1 MPASGR
7 LYWIR
12 RESFEEVCGVN
23 ADKPTNGG
31 NKSDGKPGSGKPGSN
46 ASTVIRAI
54 RDWFTGALH
63 VLAHKVWPAVRS
75 FATRTVDAVGR
86 ALRRGAAQLGPI
98 VVRAARAIRSAVIR
112 AADTIARDARHIVS
126 LGSQVIR
133 DLRPS
138 ATFADPAA
146 TSDGVA
152 SAGNAKSS
160 AANNAAKSSAGTAHV
175 YLVRRI
181 VVFGSTALVVLAIVL
196 GIVFG
201 VRALAGNGGAGAD
214 DAGSSTQS
222 QAAGG
227 AGDHGSG
234 SGKDGASGKDAA
246 AESQSDN
253 TDGKDNADNKN
264 NEGSSDQQST
274 PEPLSAD
281 ERSAILA
288 KAEQTASESGNGLI
302 TYTYCV
308 ASKGEVGDL
317 TEFAN
322 TVFSTLNDPRGWPRA
337 GAVFQEN
344 EGADPNTDPNA
355 CSMTL
360 TLAAADQMTSFSTE
374 CSDEYSCR
382 VGNDVIINI
391 DRWSNATECWLNAG
405 GTVERYRTMVINHE
419 VGHRLGHLDNELT
432 CPAVNQPAPLMQ
444 QQSMDLLGCVPNE
457 WPLDEELWV
466 SE

>member
-1 MPASGR
+1 M
-7 LYWIR
+7 
-12 RESFEEVCGVN
+12 N
-23 ADKPTNGG
+23 ADKPANGG
-31 NKSDGKPGSGKPGSN
+31 GKPGSGKPGSN
-46 ASTVIRAI
+46 ASTVIRAV
-54 RDWFTGALH
+54 RDWFAGALH
-63 VLAHKVWPAVRS
+63 VLTYKVWPAVRS
-75 FATRTVDAVGR
+75 FTTRTVDAIGR
-86 ALRRGAAQLGPI
+86 VLRRGVAQLGPI
-98 VVRAARAIRSAVIR
+98 AVRAAGAIAR
-112 AADTIARDARHIVS
+112 AARRIVS

-138 ATFADPAA
+138 ATSEDPAA

-152 SAGNAKSS
+152 FDGNAKSS
-160 AANNAAKSSAGTAHV
+160 AANNAAESSSGKAHV

-181 VVFGSTALVVLAIVL
+181 VVFGSAALVVLAIVL

-201 VRALAGNGGAGAD
+201 VRALVGNGGAGAD

-344 EGADPNTDPNA
+344 EGADPNADPNA

-360 TLAAADQMTSFSTE
+360 TLVAADQMTSFSTE

-382 VGNDVIINI
+382 VGNDVVINV
-391 DRWSNATECWLNAG
+391 DRWNNATEGWLNAG
-405 GTVERYRTMVINHE
+405 GTVSRYRTMVINHE

-444 QQSMDLLGCVPNE
+444 QQSMDLLGCVANE

>member
-1 MPASGR
+1 M
-7 LYWIR
+7 
-12 RESFEEVCGVN
+12 N
-23 ADKPTNGG
+23 ADKPANGG
-31 NKSDGKPGSGKPGSN
+31 GKPSLN
-46 ASTVIRAI
+46 AVIRAI
-54 RDWFTGALH
+54 RDWFAGALH

-75 FATRTVDAVGR
+75 FTTRMVGAIGR

-98 VVRAARAIRSAVIR
+98 AVRAAGAIAR
-112 AADTIARDARHIVS
+112 AARHLVS
-126 LGSQVIR
+126 LGSQVIG

-138 ATFADPAA
+138 ATSADPAA
-146 TSDGVA
+146 TSDGA
-152 SAGNAKSS
+152 TSDGAMSAGNAKSS

-181 VVFGSTALVVLAIVL
+181 VVFGLAALIVLAIAL

-201 VRALAGNGGAGAD
+201 VHALGSNNGAGAD
-214 DAGSSTQS
+214 NVGSPAQS
-222 QAAGG
+222 QTAGNAA
-227 AGDHGSG
+227 DQDSG
-234 SGKDGASGKDAA
+234 SKDNGSNGKGNSDKDAD
-246 AESQSDN
+246 AETQ
-253 TDGKDNADNKN
+253 TDGKDDANT
-264 NEGSSDQQST
+264 SDQQST
-274 PEPLSAD
+274 PEPLTDD
-281 ERSAILA
+281 ERAAILS
-288 KAEQTASESGNGLI
+288 KAEQTATESGNELI

-317 TEFAN
+317 TEFSD
-322 TVFSTLNDPRGWPRA
+322 TVYSTLNDPRGWPRA
-337 GAVFQEN
+337 GAVFQE
-344 EGADPNTDPNA
+344 ADGTDPNA

-391 DRWSNATECWLNAG
+391 DRWNNATEGWRNAG

>member
-1 MPASGR
+1 M
-7 LYWIR
+7 
-12 RESFEEVCGVN
+12 N
-23 ADKPTNGG
+23 ADKPANGG
-31 NKSDGKPGSGKPGSN
+31 VKPSLN
-46 ASTVIRAI
+46 AVIRAI
-54 RDWFTGALH
+54 RDWFAGVLH

-75 FATRTVDAVGR
+75 FTTRMVGAIGR

-98 VVRAARAIRSAVIR
+98 AVRAAGAIRSAAIR
-112 AADTIARDARHIVS
+112 AAGAIARAARHLVS
-126 LGSQVIR
+126 LGSQVIG

-138 ATFADPAA
+138 ATSADPAA
-146 TSDGVA
+146 TSDGATSDGVM

-181 VVFGSTALVVLAIVL
+181 VVFGSAALIVLAIAL

-201 VRALAGNGGAGAD
+201 VHALGSNNGAGAD
-214 DAGSSTQS
+214 NVGTTAQS
-222 QAAGG
+222 QTAGNAA
-227 AGDHGSG
+227 DQDSG
-234 SGKDGASGKDAA
+234 SKDNGSNGKGNSDKDAD
-246 AESQSDN
+246 AETQ
-253 TDGKDNADNKN
+253 TDGKDDANT
-264 NEGSSDQQST
+264 SDQQSA
-274 PEPLSAD
+274 PEPLTDD
-281 ERSAILA
+281 ERAAILS
-288 KAEQTASESGNGLI
+288 KAEQTATESGNELI

-317 TEFAN
+317 TEFSD

-337 GAVFQEN
+337 GAVFQE
-344 EGADPNTDPNA
+344 ADGTDPNA

-391 DRWSNATECWLNAG
+391 DRWNNATEGWLNAG

>member
-23 ADKPTNGG
+23 ADKPANGG
-31 NKSDGKPGSGKPGSN
+31 GKPSLN
-46 ASTVIRAI
+46 AVIRAI
-54 RDWFTGALH
+54 RDWFAGVLH
-63 VLAHKVWPAVRS
+63 VLTHKVWPAVRS
-75 FATRTVDAVGR
+75 FTTRTVDAIGR
-86 ALRRGAAQLGPI
+86 VLRRGAAQLGPI
-98 VVRAARAIRSAVIR
+98 AVRAAGAIRSAAIR
-112 AADTIARDARHIVS
+112 AAGAIARAARHLVS
-126 LGSQVIR
+126 LGSQVIG

-138 ATFADPAA
+138 ATSADPAA
-146 TSDGVA
+146 TSDGVTSDGVT

-181 VVFGSTALVVLAIVL
+181 VVFGSAALIVLAIAL

-201 VRALAGNGGAGAD
+201 VHALGSNNGAGAD
-214 DAGSSTQS
+214 NVGTTAQS
-222 QAAGG
+222 QTAGNAA
-227 AGDHGSG
+227 DQDSG
-234 SGKDGASGKDAA
+234 SKDNGSNGKGNSDKDAD
-246 AESQSDN
+246 AETQ
-253 TDGKDNADNKN
+253 TDGKDDANT
-264 NEGSSDQQST
+264 SDQQSA
-274 PEPLSAD
+274 PEPLTDD
-281 ERSAILA
+281 ERAAILS
-288 KAEQTASESGNGLI
+288 KAEQTATESGNELI

-317 TEFAN
+317 TEFSD

-337 GAVFQEN
+337 GAVFQE
-344 EGADPNTDPNA
+344 ADGTDPNA

-382 VGNDVIINI
+382 VGNDVVINV
-391 DRWSNATECWLNAG
+391 DRWNNATEGWLNAG
-405 GTVERYRTMVINHE
+405 GTVSRYRTMVINHE

-432 CPAVNQPAPLMQ
+432 CSAVNQPAPLMQ
-444 QQSMDLLGCVPNE
+444 QQSMDLLGCTPNE

>member
-12 RESFEEVCGVN
+12 RESFEEVYGVN
-23 ADKPTNGG
+23 ADKPANGG
-31 NKSDGKPGSGKPGSN
+31 GKPSLN
-46 ASTVIRAI
+46 AVIRAI
-54 RDWFTGALH
+54 RDWFAGVLH

-75 FATRTVDAVGR
+75 FTTRMVGAIGR

-98 VVRAARAIRSAVIR
+98 AVRAAGAIRSAAIR
-112 AADTIARDARHIVS
+112 AAGAIARAARHLVS
-126 LGSQVIR
+126 LGSQVIG

-138 ATFADPAA
+138 ATSADPAA
-146 TSDGVA
+146 TSDGATSDGVM

-181 VVFGSTALVVLAIVL
+181 VVFGSAALIVLAIAL

-201 VRALAGNGGAGAD
+201 VHALGSNNGAGAD
-214 DAGSSTQS
+214 NVGSPAQS
-222 QAAGG
+222 QTAGNAA
-227 AGDHGSG
+227 DQDSG
-234 SGKDGASGKDAA
+234 SKDNGSNGKGNSDKDAD
-246 AESQSDN
+246 AETQ
-253 TDGKDNADNKN
+253 TDGKDDANT
-264 NEGSSDQQST
+264 SDQQST
-274 PEPLSAD
+274 PEPLTDD
-281 ERSAILA
+281 ERAAILS
-288 KAEQTASESGNGLI
+288 KAEQTATESGNELI

-317 TEFAN
+317 TEFSD

-337 GAVFQEN
+337 GAVFQE
-344 EGADPNTDPNA
+344 ADGTDPNA

-382 VGNDVIINI
+382 VGNDVVINV
-391 DRWSNATECWLNAG
+391 DRWNNATEGWLNAG
-405 GTVERYRTMVINHE
+405 GTVSRYRTMVINHE

-432 CPAVNQPAPLMQ
+432 CSAVNQPAPLMQ
-444 QQSMDLLGCVPNE
+444 QQSMDLLGCTPNE

>member
-1 MPASGR
+1 M
-7 LYWIR
+7 
-12 RESFEEVCGVN
+12 N
-23 ADKPTNGG
+23 ADKPANGG
-31 NKSDGKPGSGKPGSN
+31 GKPSLN
-46 ASTVIRAI
+46 AVIRAI
-54 RDWFTGALH
+54 RDWFAGVLH

-75 FATRTVDAVGR
+75 FTTRMVGAIGR

-98 VVRAARAIRSAVIR
+98 AVRAAGAIRSAAIR
-112 AADTIARDARHIVS
+112 AAGAIARAARHIVS

-138 ATFADPAA
+138 ATSADPAA
-146 TSDGVA
+146 TSDGVT
-152 SAGNAKSS
+152 SDGNAKSS
-160 AANNAAKSSAGTAHV
+160 AANNAAESSSGKAHV

-181 VVFGSTALVVLAIVL
+181 VVFGSAALIVLAIAL

-201 VRALAGNGGAGAD
+201 VHALGSNNGAGAD
-214 DAGSSTQS
+214 NVGTTAQS
-222 QAAGG
+222 QTAGNAA
-227 AGDHGSG
+227 DQDSG
-234 SGKDGASGKDAA
+234 SKDNGSNGKGNSDKDAD
-246 AESQSDN
+246 AETQ
-253 TDGKDNADNKN
+253 TDGKDDANT
-264 NEGSSDQQST
+264 SDQQST
-274 PEPLSAD
+274 PEPLTDD
-281 ERSAILA
+281 ERAAILS
-288 KAEQTASESGNGLI
+288 KAEQTATESGNELI

-317 TEFAN
+317 TEFSD

-337 GAVFQEN
+337 GAVFQE
-344 EGADPNTDPNA
+344 ADGTDPNA

-391 DRWSNATECWLNAG
+391 DRWNNATEGWLNAG

-419 VGHRLGHLDNELT
+419 VGHRLGHFDNELT

>member
-12 RESFEEVCGVN
+12 RESFEEVYGVN
-23 ADKPTNGG
+23 ADKPANGG
-31 NKSDGKPGSGKPGSN
+31 GKPSLN
-46 ASTVIRAI
+46 AVIRAI
-54 RDWFTGALH
+54 RDWFAGALH

-75 FATRTVDAVGR
+75 FTTRMVGAIGR
-86 ALRRGAAQLGPI
+86 VLRRGAAQLGPI
-98 VVRAARAIRSAVIR
+98 AVRAAGAIRSAAIR
-112 AADTIARDARHIVS
+112 AAGAIARAARHLVS
-126 LGSQVIR
+126 LGSQVIG

-138 ATFADPAA
+138 TTSADPAA
-146 TSDGVA
+146 TSDGATSDGVM

-181 VVFGSTALVVLAIVL
+181 VVFGSAALIVLAIAL

-201 VRALAGNGGAGAD
+201 VHALGSNNGAGAD
-214 DAGSSTQS
+214 NVGTTAQS
-222 QAAGG
+222 QTAGNAA
-227 AGDHGSG
+227 DQDSG
-234 SGKDGASGKDAA
+234 SKDNGSNGKGNSDKDAD
-246 AESQSDN
+246 AETQM
-253 TDGKDNADNKN
+253 DGKDDANT
-264 NEGSSDQQST
+264 SDQQSA
-274 PEPLSAD
+274 PEPLTDD
-281 ERSAILA
+281 ERAAILS
-288 KAEQTASESGNGLI
+288 KAEQTATESGNELI

-317 TEFAN
+317 TEFSD

-337 GAVFQEN
+337 GAVFQE
-344 EGADPNTDPNA
+344 ADGTDPNA

-382 VGNDVIINI
+382 VGNDVVINV
-391 DRWSNATECWLNAG
+391 DRWNNATEGWLNAG
-405 GTVERYRTMVINHE
+405 GTVSRYRTMVINHE

-432 CPAVNQPAPLMQ
+432 CSAVNQPAPLMQ
-444 QQSMDLLGCVPNE
+444 QQSMDLLGCTPNE

>member
-1 MPASGR
+1 M
-7 LYWIR
+7 
-12 RESFEEVCGVN
+12 N
-23 ADKPTNGG
+23 ADKPANGG
-31 NKSDGKPGSGKPGSN
+31 GKPSLN
-46 ASTVIRAI
+46 AVVRAI
-54 RDWFTGALH
+54 RDWFTSALDG
-63 VLAHKVWPAVRS
+63 LTHKVWPAVRS
-75 FATRTVDAVGR
+75 FTTRTVDAIGR
-86 ALRRGAAQLGPI
+86 VLRRGVAQLGPI
-98 VVRAARAIRSAVIR
+98 AVRAAGAIRSAAIR
-112 AADTIARDARHIVS
+112 AAGAIARAARRIVS

-138 ATFADPAA
+138 ATSEDPAA

-152 SAGNAKSS
+152 SDGNAKSS
-160 AANNAAKSSAGTAHV
+160 AANNAAESSSGKAHV

-181 VVFGSTALVVLAIVL
+181 VVFGSAALVVLAIVL

-201 VRALAGNGGAGAD
+201 VRALVGNGGAGAD

-234 SGKDGASGKDAA
+234 SGKDGAPGKDAA

-253 TDGKDNADNKN
+253 TDGKDNTDNKDN
-264 NEGSSDQQST
+264 TDSSGQQST
-274 PEPLSAD
+274 PEPLTAD
-281 ERSAILA
+281 ERADILA
-288 KAEQTASESGNGLI
+288 KAEQTASESGNGVI

-308 ASKGEVGDL
+308 ASRGEVGDL

-337 GAVFQEN
+337 GAVFQE
-344 EGADPNTDPNA
+344 ADGTDPNA

-382 VGNDVIINI
+382 VGNDVVINI
-391 DRWSNATECWLNAG
+391 DRWNNATEDWLNAG

-419 VGHRLGHLDNELT
+419 VGHRLGHFDNETT

-444 QQSMDLLGCVPNE
+444 QQSMDLLGCTPNE

>member
-1 MPASGR
+1 MPASRR

-12 RESFEEVCGVN
+12 RESFEEVYGVN
-23 ADKPTNGG
+23 ADKPANGG
-31 NKSDGKPGSGKPGSN
+31 GKPSLN
-46 ASTVIRAI
+46 AVIRAI
-54 RDWFTGALH
+54 RDWFAGVLH

-75 FATRTVDAVGR
+75 FTTRMVGAIGR

-98 VVRAARAIRSAVIR
+98 AVRAAGAIRSAAIR
-112 AADTIARDARHIVS
+112 AAGAIARAARHLVS
-126 LGSQVIR
+126 LGSQVIG

-138 ATFADPAA
+138 ATSADPAA
-146 TSDGVA
+146 TSDGATSDGVM

-181 VVFGSTALVVLAIVL
+181 VVFGSAALIVLAIAL

-201 VRALAGNGGAGAD
+201 VHALGSNNGAGAD
-214 DAGSSTQS
+214 NVGTTAQS
-222 QAAGG
+222 QTAGNAA
-227 AGDHGSG
+227 DQDSG
-234 SGKDGASGKDAA
+234 SKDNGSNGKGNSDKDAD
-246 AESQSDN
+246 AETQ
-253 TDGKDNADNKN
+253 TDGKDDANT
-264 NEGSSDQQST
+264 SDQQSA
-274 PEPLSAD
+274 PEPLTDD
-281 ERSAILA
+281 ERAAILS
-288 KAEQTASESGNGLI
+288 KAEQTATESGNELI

-317 TEFAN
+317 TEFSD

-337 GAVFQEN
+337 GAVFQE
-344 EGADPNTDPNA
+344 ADGTDPNA

-382 VGNDVIINI
+382 VGNDVVINV
-391 DRWSNATECWLNAG
+391 DRWNNATEGWLNAG
-405 GTVERYRTMVINHE
+405 GTVSRYRTMVINHE

>member
-1 MPASGR
+1 M
-7 LYWIR
+7 
-12 RESFEEVCGVN
+12 N
-23 ADKPTNGG
+23 ADKLTNGG
-31 NKSDGKPGSGKPGSN
+31 NKSNGKPGSRPQTGGSNPGSN
-46 ASTVIRAI
+46 ANTTISAI
-54 RDWFTGALH
+54 RDWFVNALH
-63 VLAHKVWPAVRS
+63 VLTHQAWPAVRS
-75 FATRTVDAVGR
+75 FVVRTTTFIGR
-86 ALRRGAAQLGPI
+86 VLRRGVAQLGPI
-98 VVRAARAIRSAVIR
+98 AVRAAGAIAR
-112 AADTIARDARHIVS
+112 AARRIVS

-138 ATFADPAA
+138 ATSEDPAA

-152 SAGNAKSS
+152 SDGNAKSS
-160 AANNAAKSSAGTAHV
+160 AANNAAKSSAGKSHV

-181 VVFGSTALVVLAIVL
+181 VVFGSAALVVLAIVL

-201 VRALAGNGGAGAD
+201 VRALAGNGGAGAN

-227 AGDHGSG
+227 TGDHGSG
-234 SGKDGASGKDAA
+234 SGKDGAPGKDAA
-246 AESQSDN
+246 TESQSDD
-253 TDGKDNADNKN
+253 TDGKGNTDNKN
-264 NEGSSDQQST
+264 NADSSGQQST
-274 PEPLSAD
+274 PEPLTAD
-281 ERSAILA
+281 ERADILA
-288 KAEQTASESGNGLI
+288 KAEQTASESGNGVI

-308 ASKGEVGDL
+308 ASRGEVGDL

-337 GAVFQEN
+337 GVIFQEN

-382 VGNDVIINI
+382 VGNDVVINV
-391 DRWSNATECWLNAG
+391 DRWNNATEGWLNAG
-405 GTVERYRTMVINHE
+405 GTVSRYRTMVINHE

-432 CPAVNQPAPLMQ
+432 CSAVNQPAPLMQ
-444 QQSMDLLGCVPNE
+444 QQSMDLLGCTPNE

>member
-12 RESFEEVCGVN
+12 RESFEEVYGVN
-23 ADKPTNGG
+23 ADKPANGG
-31 NKSDGKPGSGKPGSN
+31 GKPSLN
-46 ASTVIRAI
+46 AVIRAI
-54 RDWFTGALH
+54 RDWFAGALH

-75 FATRTVDAVGR
+75 FTTRMVGAIGR

-98 VVRAARAIRSAVIR
+98 AVRAAGAIRSAAIR
-112 AADTIARDARHIVS
+112 AAGAIGRAARHLVS
-126 LGSQVIR
+126 LGSQVIG

-138 ATFADPAA
+138 ATSADPAA
-146 TSDGVA
+146 TSDGATSDGVM

-181 VVFGSTALVVLAIVL
+181 VVFGLAALIVLAIAL

-201 VRALAGNGGAGAD
+201 VHALGSNNGAGAD
-214 DAGSSTQS
+214 NVGSPAQS
-222 QAAGG
+222 QTAGNAA
-227 AGDHGSG
+227 DQDSG
-234 SGKDGASGKDAA
+234 SKDNGSNGKGNSDKDAD
-246 AESQSDN
+246 AETQ
-253 TDGKDNADNKN
+253 TDGKGDANT
-264 NEGSSDQQST
+264 SDQQST
-274 PEPLSAD
+274 PEPLTDD
-281 ERSAILA
+281 ERAAILS
-288 KAEQTASESGNGLI
+288 KAEQTASESGNELI

-317 TEFAN
+317 TEFSD

-337 GAVFQEN
+337 GAVFQE
-344 EGADPNTDPNA
+344 ADGTDPNA

-382 VGNDVIINI
+382 VGNDVVINV
-391 DRWSNATECWLNAG
+391 DRWNNATEGWLNAG

>member
-1 MPASGR
+1 M
-7 LYWIR
+7 
-12 RESFEEVCGVN
+12 N
-23 ADKPTNGG
+23 ADKPANGG
-31 NKSDGKPGSGKPGSN
+31 GKPSLN
-46 ASTVIRAI
+46 AVVRAI
-54 RDWFTGALH
+54 RDWFAGVLH

-75 FATRTVDAVGR
+75 FTTRMVGAIGR

-98 VVRAARAIRSAVIR
+98 AVRAAGAIRSAAIR
-112 AADTIARDARHIVS
+112 AAGAIARAARHLVS
-126 LGSQVIR
+126 LGSQVIG

-138 ATFADPAA
+138 ATSADPAA
-146 TSDGVA
+146 TSDGATSDGVM

-181 VVFGSTALVVLAIVL
+181 VVFGSAALIVLAIAL

-201 VRALAGNGGAGAD
+201 VHALGSNNGAGAD
-214 DAGSSTQS
+214 NVGTTAQS
-222 QAAGG
+222 QTAGNAA
-227 AGDHGSG
+227 DQDSG
-234 SGKDGASGKDAA
+234 SKDNGSNGKGNSDKDAD
-246 AESQSDN
+246 AETQ
-253 TDGKDNADNKN
+253 TDGKDDANT
-264 NEGSSDQQST
+264 SDQQSA
-274 PEPLSAD
+274 PEPLTDD
-281 ERSAILA
+281 ERAAILS
-288 KAEQTASESGNGLI
+288 KAEQTATESGNELI

-317 TEFAN
+317 TEFSD

-337 GAVFQEN
+337 GAVFQE
-344 EGADPNTDPNA
+344 ADGTDPNA

-382 VGNDVIINI
+382 VGNDVVINV
-391 DRWSNATECWLNAG
+391 DRWNNATEGWLNAG
-405 GTVERYRTMVINHE
+405 GTVSRYRTMVINHE

-432 CPAVNQPAPLMQ
+432 CSAVNQPAPLMQ
-444 QQSMDLLGCVPNE
+444 QQSMDLLGCTPNE

>member
-1 MPASGR
+1 M
-7 LYWIR
+7 
-12 RESFEEVCGVN
+12 N
-23 ADKPTNGG
+23 ADKLTNGG
-31 NKSDGKPGSGKPGSN
+31 NKSNGKPGSRPQTGGSNPGSN
-46 ASTVIRAI
+46 ANTTISAI
-54 RDWFTGALH
+54 RDWFVNALH
-63 VLAHKVWPAVRS
+63 VLTHQAWPAVRS
-75 FATRTVDAVGR
+75 FVVRTTTFIGR
-86 ALRRGAAQLGPI
+86 VLRRGVAQLGPI
-98 VVRAARAIRSAVIR
+98 AVRAAGAIRSAAIR
-112 AADTIARDARHIVS
+112 AAGAIARAARHLVS
-126 LGSQVIR
+126 LGSQVIG

-138 ATFADPAA
+138 ATSADPAA
-146 TSDGVA
+146 TSDGATSDGVM

-181 VVFGSTALVVLAIVL
+181 VVFGSAALIVLAIAL

-201 VRALAGNGGAGAD
+201 VHALGSNNGAGAD
-214 DAGSSTQS
+214 NVGTTAQS
-222 QAAGG
+222 QTAGNAA
-227 AGDHGSG
+227 DQDSG
-234 SGKDGASGKDAA
+234 SKDNGSNGKGNSDKDAD
-246 AESQSDN
+246 AETQ
-253 TDGKDNADNKN
+253 TDGKDDANT
-264 NEGSSDQQST
+264 SDQQSA
-274 PEPLSAD
+274 PEPLTDD
-281 ERSAILA
+281 ERAAILS
-288 KAEQTASESGNGLI
+288 KAEQTATESGNELI

-317 TEFAN
+317 TEFSD

-337 GAVFQEN
+337 GAVFQE
-344 EGADPNTDPNA
+344 ADGTDPNA

-391 DRWSNATECWLNAG
+391 DRWNNATEGWLNAG

-419 VGHRLGHLDNELT
+419 VGHRLGYLDNELT

>member
-12 RESFEEVCGVN
+12 RESFKEVYGVN
-23 ADKPTNGG
+23 ADKPANGG
-31 NKSDGKPGSGKPGSN
+31 GKPSLN
-46 ASTVIRAI
+46 AVIRAI
-54 RDWFTGALH
+54 RDWFAGVLH

-75 FATRTVDAVGR
+75 FTTRMVGAIGR

-98 VVRAARAIRSAVIR
+98 AIRAAGAIRSAAIR
-112 AADTIARDARHIVS
+112 AAGAIARAARHLVS
-126 LGSQVIR
+126 LGSQVIG
-133 DLRPS
+133 DLHPS
-138 ATFADPAA
+138 ATSADPAA
-146 TSDGVA
+146 TSDGATSDGVM

-181 VVFGSTALVVLAIVL
+181 VVFGSAALIVLAIAL

-201 VRALAGNGGAGAD
+201 VHALGSNNGAGAD
-214 DAGSSTQS
+214 NVGTTAQS
-222 QAAGG
+222 QTAGNAA
-227 AGDHGSG
+227 DQDSG
-234 SGKDGASGKDAA
+234 SKDNGSNGKGNSDKDAD
-246 AESQSDN
+246 AETQ
-253 TDGKDNADNKN
+253 TDGKDDANT
-264 NEGSSDQQST
+264 SDQQSA
-274 PEPLSAD
+274 PEPLTDD
-281 ERSAILA
+281 ERAAILS
-288 KAEQTASESGNGLI
+288 KAEQTATESGNELI

-317 TEFAN
+317 TEFSD

-337 GAVFQEN
+337 GAVFQE
-344 EGADPNTDPNA
+344 ADGTDPNA

-382 VGNDVIINI
+382 VGNDVVINV
-391 DRWSNATECWLNAG
+391 DRWNNATEDWLNAG
-405 GTVERYRTMVINHE
+405 GTVSRYRTMVINHE

>member
-12 RESFEEVCGVN
+12 RESFEEVYGVN
-23 ADKPTNGG
+23 ADKPANGG
-31 NKSDGKPGSGKPGSN
+31 GKPSLN
-46 ASTVIRAI
+46 AVIRAI
-54 RDWFTGALH
+54 RDWFAGTLH

-75 FATRTVDAVGR
+75 FTTRMVGAIGR

-98 VVRAARAIRSAVIR
+98 AVRAAGAIRSAAIR
-112 AADTIARDARHIVS
+112 AAGAIGRAARHLVS
-126 LGSQVIR
+126 LGSQVIG

-138 ATFADPAA
+138 AMSADPAA
-146 TSDGVA
+146 TSDGATSDGVM

-181 VVFGSTALVVLAIVL
+181 VVFGLAALVVLAIVL

-253 TDGKDNADNKN
+253 TDSKDNTDNKN
-264 NEGSSDQQST
+264 NAGSSDQQST

-288 KAEQTASESGNGLI
+288 KAEQTASESGNELI

-317 TEFAN
+317 TEFSD

-337 GAVFQEN
+337 GAVFQE
-344 EGADPNTDPNA
+344 ADGTDPNA

-382 VGNDVIINI
+382 VGNDVIINV
-391 DRWSNATECWLNAG
+391 DRWNNATESWLNAG

>member
-12 RESFEEVCGVN
+12 RESFEEVYGVN
-23 ADKPTNGG
+23 ADKPANGG
-31 NKSDGKPGSGKPGSN
+31 GKPSLS
-46 ASTVIRAI
+46 AVIRAI
-54 RDWFTGALH
+54 RDWFAGALH

-75 FATRTVDAVGR
+75 FTTRMVGAIGR

-98 VVRAARAIRSAVIR
+98 AVRAAGAIRSAAIR
-112 AADTIARDARHIVS
+112 AAGAIGRAARHLVS
-126 LGSQVIR
+126 LGSQVIG

-138 ATFADPAA
+138 ATSADPAA
-146 TSDGVA
+146 TSDGA
-152 SAGNAKSS
+152 TSDGAMSAGNAKSS

-181 VVFGSTALVVLAIVL
+181 VVFGLAALVVLAIVL

-253 TDGKDNADNKN
+253 TDGKDNTDNKN
-264 NEGSSDQQST
+264 NAGSSDQQST

-382 VGNDVIINI
+382 VGSDVIINI
-391 DRWSNATECWLNAG
+391 DRWNNATESWLNAG

>member
-12 RESFEEVCGVN
+12 RESFKEVYGVN
-23 ADKPTNGG
+23 ADKPANGG
-31 NKSDGKPGSGKPGSN
+31 GKPSLN
-46 ASTVIRAI
+46 AVIRAI
-54 RDWFTGALH
+54 RDWFAGALH

-75 FATRTVDAVGR
+75 FTTRMVGAIGR

-98 VVRAARAIRSAVIR
+98 AVRAAGAIRSAAIR
-112 AADTIARDARHIVS
+112 AAGAIGRAARHLVS
-126 LGSQVIR
+126 LGSQVIG

-138 ATFADPAA
+138 ATSADPAA
-146 TSDGVA
+146 TSDGATSDGVM

-181 VVFGSTALVVLAIVL
+181 VVFGLAALIVLAIAL

-201 VRALAGNGGAGAD
+201 VHALGSNNGAGAD
-214 DAGSSTQS
+214 NVGSPAQS
-222 QAAGG
+222 QTAGNAA
-227 AGDHGSG
+227 DQDSG
-234 SGKDGASGKDAA
+234 SKDNGSNGKGNSDKDAA
-246 AESQSDN
+246 AETQ
-253 TDGKDNADNKN
+253 TDGKDDANT
-264 NEGSSDQQST
+264 SDQQSA
-274 PEPLSAD
+274 PEPLTDD
-281 ERSAILA
+281 ERAAILS
-288 KAEQTASESGNGLI
+288 KAEQTATESGNELI

-317 TEFAN
+317 TEFSD

-337 GAVFQEN
+337 GAVFQE
-344 EGADPNTDPNA
+344 ADGTDPNA

-382 VGNDVIINI
+382 VGNDVIINV
-391 DRWSNATECWLNAG
+391 DRWNNATEGWLNAG

>member
-12 RESFEEVCGVN
+12 RESFEEVYGVN
-23 ADKPTNGG
+23 ADKPANGG
-31 NKSDGKPGSGKPGSN
+31 GKPSLN
-46 ASTVIRAI
+46 AVIRAI
-54 RDWFTGALH
+54 RDWFAGALH

-75 FATRTVDAVGR
+75 FTTRMVGAIGR

-98 VVRAARAIRSAVIR
+98 AVRAAGAIRSAAIR
-112 AADTIARDARHIVS
+112 AAGAIGRAARHLVS
-126 LGSQVIR
+126 LGSQVIG

-138 ATFADPAA
+138 ATSADPAA
-146 TSDGVA
+146 TSDGA
-152 SAGNAKSS
+152 TSDGAMSAGNAKSS

-181 VVFGSTALVVLAIVL
+181 VVFGLAALVVLAIAL

-201 VRALAGNGGAGAD
+201 VHALGSNNGAGAD
-214 DAGSSTQS
+214 NVGSPAQS
-222 QAAGG
+222 QTAGNAA
-227 AGDHGSG
+227 DQDSG
-234 SGKDGASGKDAA
+234 SKDNGSNGKGNSDKDAD
-246 AESQSDN
+246 AETQ
-253 TDGKDNADNKN
+253 TDGKDDANT
-264 NEGSSDQQST
+264 SDQQST
-274 PEPLSAD
+274 PEPLTDD
-281 ERSAILA
+281 ERAAILS
-288 KAEQTASESGNGLI
+288 KAEQTATESGNELI

-317 TEFAN
+317 TEFSD

-337 GAVFQEN
+337 GAVFQE
-344 EGADPNTDPNA
+344 ADGTDPNA

-382 VGNDVIINI
+382 VGNDVVINV
-391 DRWSNATECWLNAG
+391 DRWNNATEGWLNAG

>member
-1 MPASGR
+1 M
-7 LYWIR
+7 
-12 RESFEEVCGVN
+12 N
-23 ADKPTNGG
+23 ADKPANGG
-31 NKSDGKPGSGKPGSN
+31 GKPGSGKPGSN

-63 VLAHKVWPAVRS
+63 VLTHKVWPAVRS
-75 FATRTVDAVGR
+75 FTTRTVDAIGR
-86 ALRRGAAQLGPI
+86 VLRRGAAQLGPI
-98 VVRAARAIRSAVIR
+98 AVRATGAIRSAAIR
-112 AADTIARDARHIVS
+112 AGGAIARAVRHIVS

-138 ATFADPAA
+138 ATSADPAA
-146 TSDGVA
+146 TSDGVTSDGVM

-160 AANNAAKSSAGTAHV
+160 AANNAAKSSAGKSHV

-181 VVFGSTALVVLAIVL
+181 VVFGSAALVVLAIVL

-201 VRALAGNGGAGAD
+201 VRALAGNGGAGAN

-264 NEGSSDQQST
+264 NAGSSDQQSA
-274 PEPLSAD
+274 PEPLTDD
-281 ERSAILA
+281 ERAAILS
-288 KAEQTASESGNGLI
+288 KAEQTATESGNELI

-317 TEFAN
+317 TEFSD

-337 GAVFQEN
+337 GAVFQE
-344 EGADPNTDPNA
+344 ADGTDPNA

-382 VGNDVIINI
+382 VGNDVVINV
-391 DRWSNATECWLNAG
+391 DRWNNATEGWLNAG
-405 GTVERYRTMVINHE
+405 GTVSRYRTMVINHE

-432 CPAVNQPAPLMQ
+432 CSAVNQPAPLMQ

>member
-1 MPASGR
+1 M
-7 LYWIR
+7 
-12 RESFEEVCGVN
+12 N
-23 ADKPTNGG
+23 ADKPANGG
-31 NKSDGKPGSGKPGSN
+31 GKPSLN
-46 ASTVIRAI
+46 AVIRAI
-54 RDWFTGALH
+54 RDWFAGVLH

-75 FATRTVDAVGR
+75 FTTRMVGAIGR

-98 VVRAARAIRSAVIR
+98 AVRAAGAIRSAAIR
-112 AADTIARDARHIVS
+112 AAGAIARAARHLVS
-126 LGSQVIR
+126 LGSQVIG

-138 ATFADPAA
+138 ATSADPAA
-146 TSDGVA
+146 TSDGATSDGVM

-181 VVFGSTALVVLAIVL
+181 VVFGSAALIVLAIAL

-201 VRALAGNGGAGAD
+201 VHALGSNNGAGAD
-214 DAGSSTQS
+214 NVGTTAQS
-222 QAAGG
+222 QTAGNAA
-227 AGDHGSG
+227 DQDSG
-234 SGKDGASGKDAA
+234 SKDNGSNGKGNSDKDAD
-246 AESQSDN
+246 AETQ
-253 TDGKDNADNKN
+253 TDGKDDANT
-264 NEGSSDQQST
+264 SDQQSA
-274 PEPLSAD
+274 PEPLTDD
-281 ERSAILA
+281 ERAAILS
-288 KAEQTASESGNGLI
+288 KAEQTATESGNELI

-317 TEFAN
+317 TEFSD

-337 GAVFQEN
+337 GAVFQE
-344 EGADPNTDPNA
+344 ADGTDPNA

-382 VGNDVIINI
+382 VGNDVVINV
-391 DRWSNATECWLNAG
+391 DRWNNATEGWLNAG
-405 GTVERYRTMVINHE
+405 STVSRYRTMVINHE

-432 CPAVNQPAPLMQ
+432 CSAVNQPAPLMQ
-444 QQSMDLLGCVPNE
+444 QQSMDLLGCTPNE

>member
-1 MPASGR
+1 M
-7 LYWIR
+7 
-12 RESFEEVCGVN
+12 N
-23 ADKPTNGG
+23 ADKPANGG
-31 NKSDGKPGSGKPGSN
+31 GKPGLN
-46 ASTVIRAI
+46 AVIRAI
-54 RDWFTGALH
+54 RDWFAGVLH

-75 FATRTVDAVGR
+75 FTTRMVGAIGR

-98 VVRAARAIRSAVIR
+98 AVRAAGAIRSAAIR
-112 AADTIARDARHIVS
+112 AAGAIARAARHLVS
-126 LGSQVIR
+126 LGSQVIG

-138 ATFADPAA
+138 ATSADPAA
-146 TSDGVA
+146 TSDGATSDGVM

-181 VVFGSTALVVLAIVL
+181 VVFGSAALIVLAIAL

-201 VRALAGNGGAGAD
+201 VHALGSNNGAGAD
-214 DAGSSTQS
+214 NVGSPAQS
-222 QAAGG
+222 QTAGNAA
-227 AGDHGSG
+227 DQDSG
-234 SGKDGASGKDAA
+234 SKDNGSNGKGNSDKDAD
-246 AESQSDN
+246 AETQ
-253 TDGKDNADNKN
+253 TDGKDDANT
-264 NEGSSDQQST
+264 SDQQSA
-274 PEPLSAD
+274 PEPLTDD
-281 ERSAILA
+281 ERAAILS
-288 KAEQTASESGNGLI
+288 KAEQTATESGNELI

-317 TEFAN
+317 TEFSD

-337 GAVFQEN
+337 GAVFQE
-344 EGADPNTDPNA
+344 ADGTDPNA

-382 VGNDVIINI
+382 VGNDVVINV
-391 DRWSNATECWLNAG
+391 DRWNNATEGWLNAG
-405 GTVERYRTMVINHE
+405 GTVSRYRTMVINHE

>member
-1 MPASGR
+1 M
-7 LYWIR
+7 
-12 RESFEEVCGVN
+12 
-23 ADKPTNGG
+23 
-31 NKSDGKPGSGKPGSN
+31 
-46 ASTVIRAI
+46 
-54 RDWFTGALH
+54 
-63 VLAHKVWPAVRS
+63 LAHKVWPAVRS
-75 FATRTVDAVGR
+75 FTTRTVGAIGR

-98 VVRAARAIRSAVIR
+98 AVRAAGAIRSAAIR
-112 AADTIARDARHIVS
+112 AGGAIARAARHIVS

-138 ATFADPAA
+138 ATSADPAA
-146 TSDGVA
+146 TSDGVT
-152 SAGNAKSS
+152 SDGVMSDGNAKSS
-160 AANNAAKSSAGTAHV
+160 AANNAAESSAGKAHV

-181 VVFGSTALVVLAIVL
+181 VVFGSAALVVLAIVL

-234 SGKDGASGKDAA
+234 SGSGKDGASGKDAA
-246 AESQSDN
+246 AESQSDD

-274 PEPLSAD
+274 PEPLTAD
-281 ERSAILA
+281 ERADILA
-288 KAEQTASESGNGLI
+288 KAEQTASESGNGVI

-308 ASKGEVGDL
+308 ASRGEIGDL

-322 TVFSTLNDPRGWPRA
+322 MVFSTLNDPRGWPRA
-337 GAVFQEN
+337 GVIFQEN

-382 VGNDVIINI
+382 VGNDVIINV
-391 DRWSNATECWLNAG
+391 DRWNNATEGWLNAG

>member
-23 ADKPTNGG
+23 ADKPANGG
-31 NKSDGKPGSGKPGSN
+31 GKPGSGKPGSN
-46 ASTVIRAI
+46 ASTVIRAV
-54 RDWFTGALH
+54 RDWFAGALH
-63 VLAHKVWPAVRS
+63 VLTHKVWPAVRS
-75 FATRTVDAVGR
+75 FTTRTVDAIGR
-86 ALRRGAAQLGPI
+86 VLRRGAAQLGPI
-98 VVRAARAIRSAVIR
+98 AVRATGAIRSAAIR
-112 AADTIARDARHIVS
+112 AGGAIARAARHIVS

-138 ATFADPAA
+138 ATSADPAA
-146 TSDGVA
+146 TSDGVTSDGVM

-160 AANNAAKSSAGTAHV
+160 AANNAAKSSAGKSHV

-181 VVFGSTALVVLAIVL
+181 VVFGSAALVVLAIVL

-214 DAGSSTQS
+214 DAGFSTQS

-264 NEGSSDQQST
+264 NAGSSDQQSA
-274 PEPLSAD
+274 PEPLTDD
-281 ERSAILA
+281 ERAAILS
-288 KAEQTASESGNGLI
+288 KAEQTATESGNELI

-317 TEFAN
+317 TEFSD

-337 GAVFQEN
+337 GAVFQE
-344 EGADPNTDPNA
+344 ADGTDPNA

-382 VGNDVIINI
+382 VGNDVVINV
-391 DRWSNATECWLNAG
+391 DRWNNATEGWLNAG
-405 GTVERYRTMVINHE
+405 GTVSRYRTMVINHE

-432 CPAVNQPAPLMQ
+432 CSAVNQPAPLMQ
-444 QQSMDLLGCVPNE
+444 QQSMDLLGCTPNE

>member
-12 RESFEEVCGVN
+12 RESFEEVYGVN
-23 ADKPTNGG
+23 ADKPANGG
-31 NKSDGKPGSGKPGSN
+31 GKPSLN
-46 ASTVIRAI
+46 AVIRAI
-54 RDWFTGALH
+54 RDWFAGALH

-75 FATRTVDAVGR
+75 FTTRMVGAIGR
-86 ALRRGAAQLGPI
+86 ALRRGVAQLGPI
-98 VVRAARAIRSAVIR
+98 AVRAAGAIRSAAIR
-112 AADTIARDARHIVS
+112 AAGAIARAARRIVS

-138 ATFADPAA
+138 ATSADPAA
-146 TSDGVA
+146 TSDGA
-152 SAGNAKSS
+152 TSDGAMSAGNAKSS

-181 VVFGSTALVVLAIVL
+181 VVFGLAALIVLAIAP

-201 VRALAGNGGAGAD
+201 VHALGSNNGAGAD
-214 DAGSSTQS
+214 NVGSPAQS
-222 QAAGG
+222 QTAGNAA
-227 AGDHGSG
+227 DQDSG
-234 SGKDGASGKDAA
+234 SKDNGSNGKGNSDKDAD
-246 AESQSDN
+246 AETQ
-253 TDGKDNADNKN
+253 TDGKDDANT
-264 NEGSSDQQST
+264 SDQQSP
-274 PEPLSAD
+274 PEPLTDD
-281 ERSAILA
+281 ERAAILS
-288 KAEQTASESGNGLI
+288 KAEQTATESGNELV

-317 TEFAN
+317 TEFSD

-337 GAVFQEN
+337 SAVFQE
-344 EGADPNTDPNA
+344 ADGTDPNA

-382 VGNDVIINI
+382 VGNDVVINV
-391 DRWSNATECWLNAG
+391 DRWNNATEGWLNAG

>member
-1 MPASGR
+1 M
-7 LYWIR
+7 
-12 RESFEEVCGVN
+12 N
-23 ADKPTNGG
+23 ADKLTNGG
-31 NKSDGKPGSGKPGSN
+31 NKSNGKPGSGKPGSN

-54 RDWFTGALH
+54 RDWFAGVLH

-75 FATRTVDAVGR
+75 FTTRMGGAIGR

-98 VVRAARAIRSAVIR
+98 VVRAARAIRSAAIR

-138 ATFADPAA
+138 ATSEDPAA

-152 SAGNAKSS
+152 SDGNAKSS

-181 VVFGSTALVVLAIVL
+181 VVFGSVALVVLAIVL

-234 SGKDGASGKDAA
+234 SGKDGASGKDTA

-317 TEFAN
+317 TEFSD

-337 GAVFQEN
+337 GAVFQE
-344 EGADPNTDPNA
+344 ADGTDPNA

-382 VGNDVIINI
+382 VGNDVVINV
-391 DRWSNATECWLNAG
+391 DRWNNATEGWLNAG
-405 GTVERYRTMVINHE
+405 GTVSRYRTMVINHE

>member
-12 RESFEEVCGVN
+12 RESFEEVYGVN
-23 ADKPTNGG
+23 ADKPANGG
-31 NKSDGKPGSGKPGSN
+31 GKPSLN
-46 ASTVIRAI
+46 AVIRAI
-54 RDWFTGALH
+54 RDWFAGALH

-75 FATRTVDAVGR
+75 FTTRMVGAIGR

-98 VVRAARAIRSAVIR
+98 AVRAAGAIRSAAIR
-112 AADTIARDARHIVS
+112 AAGAIGRAARHLVS
-126 LGSQVIR
+126 LGSQVIG

-138 ATFADPAA
+138 ATSADPAA
-146 TSDGVA
+146 TSDGA
-152 SAGNAKSS
+152 TSDGAMSAGNAKSS

-181 VVFGSTALVVLAIVL
+181 VVFGLAALIVLAIAL

-201 VRALAGNGGAGAD
+201 VHALGSNNGAGAD
-214 DAGSSTQS
+214 NVGSPAQS
-222 QAAGG
+222 QTAGNAA
-227 AGDHGSG
+227 DQDSG
-234 SGKDGASGKDAA
+234 SKDNGSNGKGNSDKDAD
-246 AESQSDN
+246 AETQ
-253 TDGKDNADNKN
+253 TDGKDDANT
-264 NEGSSDQQST
+264 SDQQST
-274 PEPLSAD
+274 PEPLTDD
-281 ERSAILA
+281 ERAAILS
-288 KAEQTASESGNGLI
+288 KAEQTATESGNELV

-317 TEFAN
+317 TEFSD

-337 GAVFQEN
+337 GAVFQE
-344 EGADPNTDPNA
+344 ADGTDPNA

-382 VGNDVIINI
+382 VGNDVVINV
-391 DRWSNATECWLNAG
+391 DRWNNATEGWLNAG
-405 GTVERYRTMVINHE
+405 GTVSRYRTMVINHE

>member
-1 MPASGR
+1 M
-7 LYWIR
+7 
-12 RESFEEVCGVN
+12 N
-23 ADKPTNGG
+23 ADKLTNGG
-31 NKSDGKPGSGKPGSN
+31 NKSNGKPGSRPQTGGSNPGSN
-46 ASTVIRAI
+46 ANTTISAI
-54 RDWFTGALH
+54 RDWFVNALH
-63 VLAHKVWPAVRS
+63 VLTHQAWPAVRS
-75 FATRTVDAVGR
+75 FVVRTTTFIGR
-86 ALRRGAAQLGPI
+86 VLRRGVAQLGPI
-98 VVRAARAIRSAVIR
+98 AVRAAGAIRSAAIRAAGAIVRAAR
-112 AADTIARDARHIVS
+112 HLVS

-138 ATFADPAA
+138 ATPEDPAA

-152 SAGNAKSS
+152 SDGNAKSS
-160 AANNAAKSSAGTAHV
+160 AANNAAESSSGKAHV

-181 VVFGSTALVVLAIVL
+181 VVFGSAALVVLAIVL

-201 VRALAGNGGAGAD
+201 VRALVGNGGAGTN

-222 QAAGG
+222 QAAGD
-227 AGDHGSG
+227 AGDHGSSGSG
-234 SGKDGASGKDAA
+234 SGKDGAPGKDAA
-246 AESQSDN
+246 TESQSDDTDSKGN
-253 TDGKDNADNKN
+253 TDNKN
-264 NEGSSDQQST
+264 NADSSDQQST
-274 PEPLSAD
+274 PEPLTAD
-281 ERSAILA
+281 ERADILA

-308 ASKGEVGDL
+308 ASRGEVGDL

-322 TVFSTLNDPRGWPRA
+322 MVFSTLNDPRGWPRA
-337 GAVFQEN
+337 GVIFQEN

-382 VGNDVIINI
+382 VGNDVIINV
-391 DRWSNATECWLNAG
+391 DRWNNATEGWLNAG

>member
-12 RESFEEVCGVN
+12 RESFEEVYGVN
-23 ADKPTNGG
+23 ADKPANGG
-31 NKSDGKPGSGKPGSN
+31 NKSNGKPGSRRPQTGGSNPGSN
-46 ASTVIRAI
+46 ANTTISAI
-54 RDWFTGALH
+54 RDWFVNALH
-63 VLAHKVWPAVRS
+63 VLTHQAWPAVRS
-75 FATRTVDAVGR
+75 FVIRTTTFIGR
-86 ALRRGAAQLGPI
+86 VLRRGVAQLGPI
-98 VVRAARAIRSAVIR
+98 AVRAAGAIAR
-112 AADTIARDARHIVS
+112 AARRIVS

-138 ATFADPAA
+138 ATSEDPAA

-152 SAGNAKSS
+152 SDGNAKSS

-181 VVFGSTALVVLAIVL
+181 VVFGLAALIVLAIAL

-201 VRALAGNGGAGAD
+201 VRALAGNGAGAD

-234 SGKDGASGKDAA
+234 SGSGKDGAPGKDAA
-246 AESQSDN
+246 AESQSDD
-253 TDGKDNADNKN
+253 TDGKDNTDSKN
-264 NEGSSDQQST
+264 NADSSDQQST
-274 PEPLSAD
+274 PEPLTDD
-281 ERSAILA
+281 ERAAILS
-288 KAEQTASESGNGLI
+288 KAEQTATESGNELI

-308 ASKGEVGDL
+308 ASRGEVGDL

-322 TVFSTLNDPRGWPRA
+322 MVFSTLNDPRGWPRA
-337 GAVFQEN
+337 GVIFQE
-344 EGADPNTDPNA
+344 ADGTDPNA

-391 DRWSNATECWLNAG
+391 DRWNNATEGWRNAG

>member
-12 RESFEEVCGVN
+12 RESFEEVYGVN
-23 ADKPTNGG
+23 ADKPANGG
-31 NKSDGKPGSGKPGSN
+31 GKPSLN
-46 ASTVIRAI
+46 AVIRAI
-54 RDWFTGALH
+54 RDWFAGVLH

-75 FATRTVDAVGR
+75 FTTRMVGAIGR
-86 ALRRGAAQLGPI
+86 VLRRGVAQLGPI
-98 VVRAARAIRSAVIR
+98 AVRAAGAIRSAAIR
-112 AADTIARDARHIVS
+112 AAGAIARAARRIVS

-138 ATFADPAA
+138 ATSEDPAA

-152 SAGNAKSS
+152 SDGNAKSS
-160 AANNAAKSSAGTAHV
+160 AANNAAESSSGKAHV

-181 VVFGSTALVVLAIVL
+181 VVFGSAALVVLAIVL

-201 VRALAGNGGAGAD
+201 VRALGSNNGAGAD
-214 DAGSSTQS
+214 NVGTTAQS
-222 QAAGG
+222 QTAGNAA
-227 AGDHGSG
+227 DQDSG
-234 SGKDGASGKDAA
+234 SKDNGSNGKGNSDKDAD
-246 AESQSDN
+246 AETQ
-253 TDGKDNADNKN
+253 TDGKDDANT
-264 NEGSSDQQST
+264 SDQQST
-274 PEPLSAD
+274 PEPLTDD
-281 ERSAILA
+281 ERAAILS
-288 KAEQTASESGNGLI
+288 KAEQTATESGNELI

-317 TEFAN
+317 TEFSD

-337 GAVFQEN
+337 GAVFQE
-344 EGADPNTDPNA
+344 ADGTDPNA

-382 VGNDVIINI
+382 VGNDVVINI
-391 DRWSNATECWLNAG
+391 DRWNNATEDWLNAG

-419 VGHRLGHLDNELT
+419 VGHRLGHFDNETT

-444 QQSMDLLGCVPNE
+444 QQSMDLLGCTPNE

>member
-12 RESFEEVCGVN
+12 RESFEEVYGVN
-23 ADKPTNGG
+23 ADKPANGG
-31 NKSDGKPGSGKPGSN
+31 GKPSLN
-46 ASTVIRAI
+46 AVIRAI
-54 RDWFTGALH
+54 RDWFAGALH
-63 VLAHKVWPAVRS
+63 VLAHKVWPAIRS
-75 FATRTVDAVGR
+75 FTTRMVGAIGR

-98 VVRAARAIRSAVIR
+98 AVRAAGAIRSAAIR
-112 AADTIARDARHIVS
+112 AAGAIGRAARHLVS
-126 LGSQVIR
+126 LGSQVIG

-138 ATFADPAA
+138 ATSADPAA
-146 TSDGVA
+146 TSDGA
-152 SAGNAKSS
+152 TSDGAMSAGNAKSS

-181 VVFGSTALVVLAIVL
+181 VVFGLAALIVLAIAL

-201 VRALAGNGGAGAD
+201 VHALGSNNGAGAD
-214 DAGSSTQS
+214 NVGSPAQS
-222 QAAGG
+222 QTAGNAA
-227 AGDHGSG
+227 DQDSG
-234 SGKDGASGKDAA
+234 SKDNGSNGKGNSDKDAD
-246 AESQSDN
+246 AETQ
-253 TDGKDNADNKN
+253 TDGKDDANT
-264 NEGSSDQQST
+264 SDQQST
-274 PEPLSAD
+274 PEPLTDD
-281 ERSAILA
+281 ERAAILS
-288 KAEQTASESGNGLI
+288 KAEQTATESGNELI

-317 TEFAN
+317 TEFSD

-337 GAVFQEN
+337 GAVFQE
-344 EGADPNTDPNA
+344 ADGTDPNA

-382 VGNDVIINI
+382 VGNDVVINV
-391 DRWSNATECWLNAG
+391 DRWNNATEGWLNAG

>member
-23 ADKPTNGG
+23 ADKPANGG
-31 NKSDGKPGSGKPGSN
+31 GKPSLN
-46 ASTVIRAI
+46 AVIRAI
-54 RDWFTGALH
+54 RDWFAGVLH

-75 FATRTVDAVGR
+75 FTTRMVGAIGR

-98 VVRAARAIRSAVIR
+98 AVRAAGAIRSAAIR
-112 AADTIARDARHIVS
+112 AAGAIARAARHIVS

-138 ATFADPAA
+138 ATSADPAA
-146 TSDGVA
+146 TSDGVT
-152 SAGNAKSS
+152 SDGNAKSS
-160 AANNAAKSSAGTAHV
+160 AANNAAESSSGKAHV

-181 VVFGSTALVVLAIVL
+181 VVFGSAALVVLAIVL

-201 VRALAGNGGAGAD
+201 VRALVGNGGAGAD

-264 NEGSSDQQST
+264 NEGSSDQQSA
-274 PEPLSAD
+274 PEPLTDD
-281 ERSAILA
+281 ERADILS
-288 KAEQTASESGNGLI
+288 KAEQTATESGNELI

-317 TEFAN
+317 TEFSD

-337 GAVFQEN
+337 GAVFQE
-344 EGADPNTDPNA
+344 ADGTDPNA

-382 VGNDVIINI
+382 VGNDVVINV
-391 DRWSNATECWLNAG
+391 DRWNNATEGWLNAG
-405 GTVERYRTMVINHE
+405 GTVSRYRTMVINHE

-432 CPAVNQPAPLMQ
+432 CSAVNQPAPLMQ
-444 QQSMDLLGCVPNE
+444 QQSMDLLGCTPNE

>member
-1 MPASGR
+1 M
-7 LYWIR
+7 
-12 RESFEEVCGVN
+12 N
-23 ADKPTNGG
+23 ADKLTNGG
-31 NKSDGKPGSGKPGSN
+31 NKSNGKPGSGKPGSN

-54 RDWFTGALH
+54 RDWFAGVLH

-75 FATRTVDAVGR
+75 FTTRMVG
-86 ALRRGAAQLGPI
+86 AIA
-98 VVRAARAIRSAVIR
+98 RAAR
-112 AADTIARDARHIVS
+112 HLVS
-126 LGSQVIR
+126 LESQVIG

-138 ATFADPAA
+138 ATSADPAA

-152 SAGNAKSS
+152 SDGNAKSS
-160 AANNAAKSSAGTAHV
+160 AANNAAESSSGKAHV

-181 VVFGSTALVVLAIVL
+181 VVFGSAALVVLAIVL

-201 VRALAGNGGAGAD
+201 VRALVGNGGAGAN

-222 QAAGG
+222 QAAGD
-227 AGDHGSG
+227 AGDHGSSG
-234 SGKDGASGKDAA
+234 SGKG
-246 AESQSDN
+246 N
-253 TDGKDNADNKN
+253 TDNKN
-264 NEGSSDQQST
+264 NADSSDQQST
-274 PEPLSAD
+274 PEPLTAD
-281 ERSAILA
+281 ERADILA
-288 KAEQTASESGNGLI
+288 KAEQTASESGNGVI

-308 ASKGEVGDL
+308 ASRGEVGDL

-322 TVFSTLNDPRGWPRA
+322 MVFSTLNDPRGWPRA
-337 GAVFQEN
+337 GVIFQEN

-391 DRWSNATECWLNAG
+391 DRWNNATEGWLNAG

>member
-1 MPASGR
+1 M
-7 LYWIR
+7 
-12 RESFEEVCGVN
+12 
-23 ADKPTNGG
+23 
-31 NKSDGKPGSGKPGSN
+31 
-46 ASTVIRAI
+46 
-54 RDWFTGALH
+54 
-63 VLAHKVWPAVRS
+63 
-75 FATRTVDAVGR
+75 
-86 ALRRGAAQLGPI
+86 
-98 VVRAARAIRSAVIR
+98 
-112 AADTIARDARHIVS
+112 
-126 LGSQVIR
+126 IR

-138 ATFADPAA
+138 ATSADPAA
-146 TSDGVA
+146 TSDGVT
-152 SAGNAKSS
+152 SDGNAKSS
-160 AANNAAKSSAGTAHV
+160 AANNAAESSSGKAHV

-181 VVFGSTALVVLAIVL
+181 VVFGSAALVVLAIVL

-201 VRALAGNGGAGAD
+201 VRALVGNGGAGAD

-264 NEGSSDQQST
+264 NEGSSDQQSA
-274 PEPLSAD
+274 PEPLTDD
-281 ERSAILA
+281 ERADILS
-288 KAEQTASESGNGLI
+288 KAEQTATESGNELI

-317 TEFAN
+317 TEFSD

-337 GAVFQEN
+337 GAVFQE
-344 EGADPNTDPNA
+344 ADGTDPNA

-382 VGNDVIINI
+382 VGNDVVINV
-391 DRWSNATECWLNAG
+391 DRWNNATEGWLNAG
-405 GTVERYRTMVINHE
+405 GTVSRYRTMVINHE

-432 CPAVNQPAPLMQ
+432 CSAVNQPAPLMQ
-444 QQSMDLLGCVPNE
+444 QQSMDLLGCTPNE

>member
-1 MPASGR
+1 M
-7 LYWIR
+7 
-12 RESFEEVCGVN
+12 N
-23 ADKPTNGG
+23 ADKLTNGG
-31 NKSDGKPGSGKPGSN
+31 NKSNGKPGSGKPGSN

-112 AADTIARDARHIVS
+112 AADTIACDARHIVS

-138 ATFADPAA
+138 ATSEDPAA

-152 SAGNAKSS
+152 SDGNAKSS

-181 VVFGSTALVVLAIVL
+181 VVFGSAALVVLAIVL

-253 TDGKDNADNKN
+253 TDGKDNTDNKN

-274 PEPLSAD
+274 PEPLTDD
-281 ERSAILA
+281 ERAAILS
-288 KAEQTASESGNGLI
+288 KAEQTATESGNELI

-317 TEFAN
+317 TEFSD

-337 GAVFQEN
+337 GAVFQE
-344 EGADPNTDPNA
+344 ADGTDPNA

-382 VGNDVIINI
+382 VGNDVVINV
-391 DRWSNATECWLNAG
+391 DRWNNATEGWLNAG
-405 GTVERYRTMVINHE
+405 GTVSRYRTMVINHE